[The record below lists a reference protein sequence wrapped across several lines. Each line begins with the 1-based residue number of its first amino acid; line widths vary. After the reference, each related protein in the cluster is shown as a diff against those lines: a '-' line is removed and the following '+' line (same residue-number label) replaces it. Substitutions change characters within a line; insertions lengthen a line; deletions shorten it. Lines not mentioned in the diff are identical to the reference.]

1 MVYNHLSPKRINCF
15 RFQGINYH
23 EDFSY
28 TKLVTSGI
36 IFEPRILTQPY
47 YPTLFLTQPVDPRT
61 LFFYQIMSCLPSE
74 SIQLFSSKLPLS
86 KASSFGVSGHGSRA
100 AHI

>member
-28 TKLVTSGI
+28 TKLATSGI
-36 IFEPRILTQPY
+36 IFEPTILTQPY

-86 KASSFGVSGHGSRA
+86 NLSGIVIRRFWSR
-100 AHI
+100 